1 MNWGGV
7 GVNMDPPQDIH
18 IHLGSDSSGKGP
30 DVGAGGDKGGEDYTD
45 MMWNYPGTNYQIKYC
60 N

>member
-1 MNWGGV
+1 
-7 GVNMDPPQDIH
+7 MDPPQDIH
-18 IHLGSDSSGKGP
+18 IHLGWESSGKGP
-30 DVGAGGDKGGEDYTD
+30 DVGVGGDKGGEDYTD